1 MDITN
6 YAGLRDAIAKY
17 LARTDLT
24 DTIPNFIRL
33 AEVRLRRDLRIRQML
48 KSATTQTTGGDPTVA
63 LPTDFLELRNLF
75 VQTNP
80 IRDLQ
85 YVSPAVFSRNGR
97 VTESGLPV
105 FYTIIA
111 SEFKFA
117 PAPDSDYTLEV
128 LYYSAP
134 AFLTDTNPSNVF
146 LATCPDLLLYGAL
159 VEAEPYLMNDAR
171 IQLWAGM
178 YDRGVA
184 SLNAADDASEHSGVP
199 LRMTLTA
206 R

>member
-1 MDITN
+1 MAILN
-6 YAGLRDAIAKY
+6 YADLQTTIANY
-17 LARTDLT
+17 LARSDLT
-24 DTIPNFIRL
+24 VQIPDFIQL

-48 KSATTQTTGGDPTVA
+48 KSATTTTTGGDQTVA
-63 LPTDFLELRNLF
+63 LPSDFLQLRDLF
-75 VQTNP
+75 VETNP
-80 IRDLQ
+80 IRAVE
-85 YVSPAVFSRNGR
+85 YVTPSVFSRNGR

-117 PAPDSDYTLEV
+117 PVPDTDYTLQI
-128 LYYSAP
+128 LYYSNP
-134 AFLTDTNPSNVF
+134 PFLTDTNPSNVF
-146 LATCPDLLLYGAL
+146 LANCPDLLLYGAL

-184 SLNAADDASEHSGVP
+184 SITAADDASENSGVP

>member
-1 MDITN
+1 MAITN
-6 YAGLRDAIAKY
+6 YSDLKTTVANY

-24 DTIPNFIRL
+24 DQIPNFIQL

-48 KSATTQTTGGDPTVA
+48 KSATTNTTGGDQTVA
-63 LPTDFLELRNLF
+63 LPTDFLELRDLF
-75 VQTNP
+75 VETNP

-85 YVSPAVFSRNGR
+85 YVTPSVFSRNGR

-105 FYTIIA
+105 LYTIIA

-117 PAPDSDYTLEV
+117 PVPDTDYTLRIH
-128 LYYSAP
+128 YYAKP
-134 AFLTDTNPSNVF
+134 DLLTDSNTSNVF
-146 LATCPDLLLYGAL
+146 LANCPDLLLYGAL
-159 VEAEPYLMNDAR
+159 IEAEPYLMNDAR

-178 YDRGVA
+178 YDRGLA
-184 SLNAADDASEHSGVP
+184 SLTASDDRSENSGVP